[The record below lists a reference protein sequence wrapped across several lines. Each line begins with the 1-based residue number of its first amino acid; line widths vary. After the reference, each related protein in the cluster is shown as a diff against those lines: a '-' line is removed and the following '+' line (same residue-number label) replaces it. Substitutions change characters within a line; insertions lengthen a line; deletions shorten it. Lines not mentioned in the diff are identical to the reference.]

1 MSFSKNIYKLKLS
14 LLKETAKNHL
24 SKHKLIPLRNDML
37 YQKTF
42 VLIFPKKLRAK
53 KKE

>member
-1 MSFSKNIYKLKLS
+1 MSFLKNIYKLKLS
-14 LLKETAKNHL
+14 LLKETVISHL
-24 SKHKLIPLRNDML
+24 NRHKLIPLPNDML

-42 VLIFPKKLRAK
+42 VSIYLKKLKAK